1 VVDFHSL
8 KVTPDGKGV
17 ADVTA
22 ENQRSVPPGSSLGG
36 TRRPSISAVMSSPHQ
51 HIPSHAAA
59 VRPVRPEPSWGRV
72 LLTTVQLWVSRRLR
86 YAGFRRREMP
96 GPRNASHMRPR
107 LGHHPTFRRWR
118 PSVAKLVVLMA
129 AAASAV
135 ALTALQFAGAF
146 ASTTPQAAR
155 PSVSRH
161 TATPDSS
168 ARAVT
173 AAQSE
178 AVAWITGQ
186 VSSAAIIGCSPPM
199 CAALQAQGVSA
210 SRLVA
215 LGPTLTGVLRTNV
228 VAALP
233 SADQGLMEQYA
244 PALIA
249 SFGSGG
255 SRVEIRAVAQGGA
268 AAYLSAER
276 ADLAARKSAGAQL
289 LKNPRIKFSAAD
301 AALFR
306 AGDVD
311 SRLLATLAALSTQF
325 TLRVT
330 AFGDSSPGAPLLYR
344 QVTVANDGK
353 GSGTVAL
360 AAALAMVNAQ
370 EGPYLPAHAA
380 IVRLSSGQA
389 VLLIG
394 FAAPNPLGL
403 LTTVL
408 TADVREGAT

>member
-1 VVDFHSL
+1 
-8 KVTPDGKGV
+8 
-17 ADVTA
+17 VTA
-22 ENQRSVPPGSSLGG
+22 ENQRPVPPGSSLGG
-36 TRRPSISAVMSSPHQ
+36 ARKPTVSAVMSSSYQ
-51 HIPSHAAA
+51 RIPSQAAA

-72 LLTTVQLWVSRRLR
+72 LLTTVQLWVSRRLG
-86 YAGFRRREMP
+86 YAGFRRRETP
-96 GPRNASHMRPR
+96 GPRNASHLR
-107 LGHHPTFRRWR
+107 LHPGHHPTLRRRR
-118 PSVAKLVVLMA
+118 PSVAKLVVLLA
-129 AAASAV
+129 AAASVA
-135 ALTALQFAGAF
+135 ALTALQLAGAF

-155 PSVSRH
+155 PSVPAH
-161 TATPDSS
+161 PAAPDSA
-168 ARAVT
+168 ARAVA
-173 AAQSE
+173 AAQSA

-186 VSSAAIIGCSPPM
+186 VSSAATIGCSPAM
-199 CAALQAQGVSA
+199 CAALHAQGVSA

-228 VAALP
+228 IAALS
-233 SADQGLMEQYA
+233 SADQALVERYA

-255 SRVEIRAVAQGGA
+255 SRIEVRAVAQGGA

-276 ADLAARKSAGAQL
+276 ADLAARKSAAAQL
-289 LKNPRIKFSAAD
+289 LRNPRIKFSAAD
-301 AALFR
+301 AVPLR
-306 AGDVD
+306 SGDVD

-325 TLRVT
+325 ALRVT

-353 GSGTVAL
+353 GSGTATL

-380 IVRLSSGQA
+380 IVRLGSGQT
-389 VLLIG
+389 VLLIR

-408 TADVREGAT
+408 TADVRKGVT

>member
-1 VVDFHSL
+1 M
-8 KVTPDGKGV
+8 
-17 ADVTA
+17 
-22 ENQRSVPPGSSLGG
+22 Q
-36 TRRPSISAVMSSPHQ
+36 
-51 HIPSHAAA
+51 
-59 VRPVRPEPSWGRV
+59 
-72 LLTTVQLWVSRRLR
+72 SRRGR
-86 YAGFRRREMP
+86 
-96 GPRNASHMRPR
+96 
-107 LGHHPTFRRWR
+107 HPTLRLWR
-118 PSVAKLVVLMA
+118 PSVAKLVVLA
-129 AAASAV
+129 AAAAV
-135 ALTALQFAGAF
+135 AVTALQFAGAF
-146 ASTTPQAAR
+146 ASTTPQAVR
-155 PSVSRH
+155 SSVPRH

-168 ARAVT
+168 GRAAA
-173 AAQSE
+173 AAQSD
-178 AVAWITGQ
+178 AAAWITGQ
-186 VSSAAIIGCSPPM
+186 VSSAAIIGCFPAM
-199 CAALQAQGVSA
+199 CAALHAQGVNA

-215 LGPTLTGVLRTNV
+215 IGPTLTGVLRTNV
-228 VAALP
+228 IATP
-233 SADQGLMEQYA
+233 SSADQGLVERYA

-255 SRVEIRAVAQGGA
+255 SRIEVRAVAQGGA

-276 ADLAARKSAGAQL
+276 ADLAARKSAAAQL

-301 AALFR
+301 TALFR

-353 GSGTVAL
+353 GSGTAAL

-380 IVRLSSGQA
+380 IVRPGSGQT

-408 TADVREGAT
+408 TADVREGVT